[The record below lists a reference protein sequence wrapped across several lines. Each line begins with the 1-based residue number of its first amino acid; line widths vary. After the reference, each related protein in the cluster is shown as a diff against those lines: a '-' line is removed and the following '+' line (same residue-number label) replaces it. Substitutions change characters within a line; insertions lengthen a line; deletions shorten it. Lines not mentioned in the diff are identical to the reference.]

1 MSRSVYSKD
10 SFKVDGEKLSNE
22 TKLRFV
28 KFYSDLF
35 KYINVKSGEII
46 ECLVGT
52 DDGEMED
59 ILMDLVLTDGSNSD
73 YYIGKLESLI
83 NSDYFKFECTYSLDV
98 HIQFEES
105 INYFSELL
113 EAKEE
118 KGIEFRNLTYTDED
132 DDVLL
137 FHFKD
142 GMDVTPTTE
151 EGLLN
156 VSDIKLWNDNNY
168 FLNLELS
175 KADYLSSKPELD
187 MLMKQIAE
195 LNQNTYEV
203 ADDDEIVELL
213 IRGASEFNI
222 NNMDEY
228 VGLLKKLNVHAIKA
242 KSTLSLVNNM
252 FSYEFAVLSVE
263 IVGEKVSIWSNRI

>member
-10 SFKVDGEKLSNE
+10 SFKVDVEKLSHE
-22 TKLRFV
+22 SKLRFV

-35 KYINVKSGEII
+35 KFTNVKSGEII

-59 ILMDLVLTDGSNSD
+59 ILVDLVLTDGSNSD

-83 NSDYFKFECTYSLDV
+83 NSNYFKFECTYSLDV
-98 HIQFEES
+98 YIQFEES

-113 EAKEE
+113 EANEE

-142 GMDVTPTTE
+142 GMEVTPTAE

-203 ADDDEIVELL
+203 ADDDEVVELL
-213 IRGASEFNI
+213 VRGASEFNI

-228 VGLLKKLNVHAIKA
+228 VGLLEKLNVHAIKA

-252 FSYEFAVLSVE
+252 FSYEFAVLNVL
-263 IVGEKVSIWSNRI
+263 IDDEKVSIWSNRI